1 MPDDRRR
8 LFRLWRRTAKTV
20 GVASG
25 IGTADEAALFGA
37 HEKALGS
44 SRAAS
49 DAVQRI
55 ASTLA
60 KQRGAVEA
68 TIDKS
73 RAIEGRANDVVLALS
88 RLTQLFER
96 LGLVALN
103 AGLEGA
109 RLPEQG
115 GVALRLVSDDV
126 RAHAISGQESSRDLG
141 NALTELASD
150 LGQLLTSLER
160 AREASTDAAQEAAR
174 ASAAAADAERAV
186 ADMGEGLKKATGSD
200 PETVRAIAE
209 ATEHARALVA
219 SLATLSGKVPQAFVA
234 SAIRPVLEPLVRM
247 LDGDGDGGSDDP
259 PKDEK
264 RGTKE

>member
-1 MPDDRRR
+1 MSDERRR

-37 HEKALGS
+37 HEKALAG

-73 RAIEGRANDVVLALS
+73 RAIEGRANDVVLALA

-115 GVALRLVSDDV
+115 GAALRLVSDDV

-141 NALTELASD
+141 NALAELASD

-209 ATEHARALVA
+209 ATEHARALVT
-219 SLATLSGKVPQAFVA
+219 SLGALSGKVPQALVA
-234 SAIRPVLEPLVRM
+234 GAIRPVLEPLVRM
-247 LDGDGDGGSDDP
+247 LDGEGDIADEP
-259 PKDEK
+259 AKDSK
-264 RGTKE
+264 RGPKE